1 MWGLRSWIRSL
12 KSKSSKAQFLV
23 SILKTTHINC
33 LDNTHFLQKIDI
45 ILAKHIN
52 TARLTF
58 PWYSLQCDLYS
69 CGVLLQRL
77 SLACSFLLVDTSE
90 RCCSHISTSPSV
102 KSVSF
107 ASAIFSSPGRLQPFL
122 SRFFS
127 RCLSNDYRWGLNL
140 YPLSSMGLVEVVM
153 LFRAEMIIK
162 DDHQ

>member
-69 CGVLLQRL
+69 CGVLLQWL
-77 SLACSFLLVDTSE
+77 SLHVLFFWWTHPRGVVATFQHLLHGSGK
-90 RCCSHISTSPSV
+90 SHDALLDEDSDQHICLHMVHKPPPPSPSP
-102 KSVSF
+102 KG
-107 ASAIFSSPGRLQPFL
+107 ILDQ
-122 SRFFS
+122 
-127 RCLSNDYRWGLNL
+127 
-140 YPLSSMGLVEVVM
+140 
-153 LFRAEMIIK
+153 
-162 DDHQ
+162 Q